1 MKINQQMP
9 DEPVIENH
17 PASAW
22 GWFLS
27 AVAYVI
33 VMFGAV
39 MFFMV
44 KTTNSPAWDAWV
56 AKTQAQIGQS
66 NYALMCIGGMLL
78 LFVPFMVALDRAGRI
93 SYQYR
98 KQRGQTTH
106 EDDKVES
113 NAGFFKFMMG
123 AAALTL
129 IVLIVIKGTAR

>member
-1 MKINQQMP
+1 MKHNKQMP
-9 DEPVIENH
+9 DEPTVENH

-113 NAGFFKFMMG
+113 NAGFFKFMIIASGLVFVGLMIFG
-123 AAALTL
+123 
-129 IVLIVIKGTAR
+129 K